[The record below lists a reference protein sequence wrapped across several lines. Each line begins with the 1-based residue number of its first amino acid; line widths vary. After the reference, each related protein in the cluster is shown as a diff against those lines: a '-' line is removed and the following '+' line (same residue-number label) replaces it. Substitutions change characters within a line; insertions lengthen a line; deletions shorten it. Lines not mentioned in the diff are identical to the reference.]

1 MNPKRHEAREKR
13 GIGRKSGQGAIWWLP
28 AVYGARPGGNRERK
42 DEKKTWRRPTL
53 PRTSR
58 STIGEE
64 AFHFR
69 VRDGNE
75 WEPPLSGHQED
86 QPETEDSPRPLVL
99 FRERERQYGQAS
111 RLISTGRL
119 NTLPCLYRQPIKQIV
134 CLFPS
139 GPSRGQGCLILRRA
153 SRLDA
158 FSGYPFRTWLPGSCP
173 WQDNRHTRGPSTSV
187 LSY

>member
-1 MNPKRHEAREKR
+1 MVHVPEETGSGRIKKNLATPYSPTDKPQYHRRR
-13 GIGRKSGQGAIWWLP
+13 G
-28 AVYGARPGGNRERK
+28 V
-42 DEKKTWRRPTL
+42 
-53 PRTSR
+53 SR

-119 NTLPCLYRQPIKQIV
+119 NTLPCLHLQPIEQV
-134 CLFPS
+134 VSLFPS
-139 GPSRGQGCLILRRA
+139 GPSWGRGCLILRRA

>member
-1 MNPKRHEAREKR
+1 MRPERKEGSEKKADRE
-13 GIGRKSGQGAIWWLP
+13 P
-28 AVYGARPGGNRERK
+28 CGGSLRCMVHVPEEIRERK

-119 NTLPCLYRQPIKQIV
+119 NTLPCLHLQPIEQV
-134 CLFPS
+134 VSLFPS
-139 GPSRGQGCLILRRA
+139 GPSWGRGCLILRRA

>member
-1 MNPKRHEAREKR
+1 M
-13 GIGRKSGQGAIWWLP
+13 GAP
-28 AVYGARPGGNRERK
+28 CGVCARPGGIRERK

-86 QPETEDSPRPLVL
+86 QPETEDRPPRPLVL

-119 NTLPCLYRQPIKQIV
+119 NTLPCLHLQPIEQV
-134 CLFPS
+134 VSLFPS
-139 GPSRGQGCLILRRA
+139 GPSWGRGCLILRRA

>member
-1 MNPKRHEAREKR
+1 MWAPC
-13 GIGRKSGQGAIWWLP
+13 G
-28 AVYGARPGGNRERK
+28 VCARPGGNRERK

-64 AFHFR
+64 AFHFRVRHFR

-119 NTLPCLYRQPIKQIV
+119 NTLPCLHLQPIEQV
-134 CLFPS
+134 VSLFPS
-139 GPSRGQGCLILRRA
+139 GPSWGRGCLILRRA

>member
-1 MNPKRHEAREKR
+1 M
-13 GIGRKSGQGAIWWLP
+13 
-28 AVYGARPGGNRERK
+28 RPERK
-42 DEKKTWRRPTL
+42 EGSGEKADREPFGGSLRCMVHVPEESGNGRMKKKPGDALLSHGQAAVPSAKRRFTFVFGMG
-53 PRTSR
+53 TS
-58 STIGEE
+58 GK
-64 AFHFR
+64 
-69 VRDGNE
+69 
-75 WEPPLSGHQED
+75 
-86 QPETEDSPRPLVL
+86 PETEDRPPRPLVL

-119 NTLPCLYRQPIKQIV
+119 NTLPCLHLQPIEQV
-134 CLFPS
+134 VSLFPS
-139 GPSRGQGCLILRRA
+139 GPSWGRGCLILRRA

>member
-1 MNPKRHEAREKR
+1 MRPERKEGSGKKRT
-13 GIGRKSGQGAIWWLP
+13 GSLLGAP
-28 AVYGARPGGNRERK
+28 CGVCARPGGNRERK
-42 DEKKTWRRPTL
+42 DEKKPGDALLSHGQAAVPSAKRRFTFVFGMG
-53 PRTSR
+53 TSG
-58 STIGEE
+58 S
-64 AFHFR
+64 
-69 VRDGNE
+69 
-75 WEPPLSGHQED
+75 Q
-86 QPETEDSPRPLVL
+86 EDSPRPLVL

-119 NTLPCLYRQPIKQIV
+119 NTLPCLHLQPIEQV
-134 CLFPS
+134 VSLFPS
-139 GPSRGQGCLILRRA
+139 GPSWGRGCLILRRA

>member
-1 MNPKRHEAREKR
+1 M
-13 GIGRKSGQGAIWWLP
+13 
-28 AVYGARPGGNRERK
+28 RPERK
-42 DEKKTWRRPTL
+42 EGSGEKPDREPCGGSLRCMVHVPERNPGAEGLKKTWRRPTL

-119 NTLPCLYRQPIKQIV
+119 NTLPCLHLQPIEQV
-134 CLFPS
+134 VSLFPS
-139 GPSRGQGCLILRRA
+139 GPSWGRGCLILRRA